1 MIRIY
6 LTSLAIFLIPLALYV
21 AYIYFSLGKQAV
33 RERLTVK
40 ALGVLACLGA
50 ALTIFVVVFL
60 TDYTGADPDGI
71 YEPARIEDG
80 RIVPGRFVE
89 PDRSSSD

>member
-21 AYIYFSLGKQAV
+21 SYVYFSLGKQAV

-50 ALTIFVVVFL
+50 ALTIGVVVFL
-60 TDYTGADPDGI
+60 TDYTGADPEDV
-71 YEPARIEDG
+71 YEPARIENG
-80 RIVPGRFVE
+80 SIVPGRFVE
-89 PDRSSSD
+89 PDTQADN